1 MTDNRAVIAARS
13 LDPEM
18 SPCRRASAQ
27 QGSPS
32 LACDH
37 WALRSPTPPPP
48 WRPARRGVPKDP
60 FWGIA
65 EIITNV
71 GAVILVILMAVI
83 HDFARPRGKIL
94 TLTTLG
100 WTLVWTGP
108 TGTVYFLQLTVA
120 RRIYV
125 QAIPGLARLFGFVH
139 AGDSRAI
146 GRLGLIRN
154 VAVRNWPAHA
164 HLVVSPT
171 TSLR

>member
-1 MTDNRAVIAARS
+1 MPGTAATTIAG
-13 LDPEM
+13 P
-18 SPCRRASAQ
+18 RRVLLVGMWSAW
-27 QGSPS
+27 
-32 LACDH
+32 LFF
-37 WALRSPTPPPP
+37 ALSVAYAAATV
-48 WRPARRGVPKDP
+48 AAGAARGVPKDP
-60 FWGIA
+60 YWAIA
-65 EIITNV
+65 EIITIV